1 MLETPG
7 KDSELSLE
15 NFEKAVIMMT
25 ISIGDWIETE
35 VLAESGKAS
44 DSTTTRKVELLMHAT
59 DHLRQYGV
67 IGVHAAGVT
76 ALSIA
81 SLWAQSQLRLGHI
94 KETDLKSQMSWIM
107 KSPATASAIQE
118 SFKILEESAKHE
130 AENFIRGVE
139 SYVNTFVKC
148 ALNKFSCKIQGANK
162 DFLNNNYSDLKRLQ
176 EFFNGLDE
184 GGHTYVAK
192 VLEIA
197 ISTSMKNKLFRQ
209 DFDAVHSEYY
219 SYTVELLNDI
229 LQLR

>member
-44 DSTTTRKVELLMHAT
+44 DSTTPRKVELLMHAT
-59 DHLRQYGV
+59 DHLRQYGA
-67 IGVHAAGVT
+67 IGVHAAGIT

-162 DFLNNNYSDLKRLQ
+162 DFLNNNYSDLKILQ

-229 LQLR
+229 LQLE

>member
-35 VLAESGKAS
+35 VLAESGKAL
-44 DSTTTRKVELLMHAT
+44 DSTTPRKVELLMHAT
-59 DHLRQYGV
+59 DHLRQYGA
-67 IGVHAAGVT
+67 IGVHAAGIT

-229 LQLR
+229 LQLE

>member
-25 ISIGDWIETE
+25 FSIGDWIERE

-44 DSTTTRKVELLMHAT
+44 ASTTHSKVELLMHAT
-59 DHLRQYGV
+59 DHLRQYGA
-67 IGVHAAGVT
+67 IGVHAAGIA

-107 KSPATASAIQE
+107 QSPATASAIQE

-197 ISTSMKNKLFRQ
+197 ISTSMKNKLFKQ
-209 DFDAVHSEYY
+209 GFDASHSEYY

-229 LQLR
+229 LRLQ

>member
-44 DSTTTRKVELLMHAT
+44 DSTTPRKVELLMHAT
-59 DHLRQYGV
+59 DHLRQYGA
-67 IGVHAAGVT
+67 IGVHAAGIT

-107 KSPATASAIQE
+107 QSPATASAIQE
-118 SFKILEESAKHE
+118 SFKILDESAKHE

-192 VLEIA
+192 VLEIV
-197 ISTSMKNKLFRQ
+197 ISTSMKNKLFKQ
-209 DFDAVHSEYY
+209 DFDAGHSEYY

-229 LQLR
+229 LQLE

>member
-35 VLAESGKAS
+35 ALAESLKAP
-44 DSTTTRKVELLMHAT
+44 DSKNPKKVELLMHAT
-59 DHLRQYGV
+59 DHLRQYGA
-67 IGVHAAGVT
+67 IGAHAAGIA

-107 KSPATASAIQE
+107 QSPATASAFQE

-162 DFLNNNYSDLKRLQ
+162 DFLRNNYSDLKRLQ

-197 ISTSMKNKLFRQ
+197 ISTSMKNKLFKQ
-209 DFDAVHSEYY
+209 DLDAGHSEYY

-229 LQLR
+229 LQLQ

>member
-35 VLAESGKAS
+35 ALAESLKAS
-44 DSTTTRKVELLMHAT
+44 DSKTPKKVELLMHAT
-59 DHLRQYGV
+59 DHLRQYGA
-67 IGVHAAGVT
+67 IGAHAAGIA

-107 KSPATASAIQE
+107 QSPATASAIQE

-148 ALNKFSCKIQGANK
+148 ALNKFSCKIQGVNE

-176 EFFNGLDE
+176 EFFHGLDE

-197 ISTSMKNKLFRQ
+197 ISTSMKNRLFKQ
-209 DFDAVHSEYY
+209 DFDASHSEYY
-219 SYTVELLNDI
+219 SNTVELLNDI
-229 LQLR
+229 FQLQ

>member
-35 VLAESGKAS
+35 ALAESLKAS
-44 DSTTTRKVELLMHAT
+44 DPKTPKKVELLMHAT
-59 DHLRQYGV
+59 DHLRQYGA
-67 IGVHAAGVT
+67 IGAHAAGVA

-81 SLWAQSQLRLGHI
+81 SLWAQSQIRSGHI
-94 KETDLKSQMSWIM
+94 KETDLKSQMSWVM
-107 KSPATASAIQE
+107 QSPATASAIQE
-118 SFKILEESAKHE
+118 CFKILGESAKHQ

-148 ALNKFSCKIQGANK
+148 ALNKFSCKIQGVNE
-162 DFLNNNYSDLKRLQ
+162 DFLRNNYSDLKRLQ

-197 ISTSMKNKLFRQ
+197 ISTSMKNKLFKQ
-209 DFDAVHSEYY
+209 GFDTSYSEYY

>member
-44 DSTTTRKVELLMHAT
+44 DSTTPRKVELLMHAT
-59 DHLRQYGV
+59 DHLRQYGA
-67 IGVHAAGVT
+67 IGVHAAGIT

-229 LQLR
+229 LQLE

>member
-35 VLAESGKAS
+35 ALAESLKAS
-44 DSTTTRKVELLMHAT
+44 DSKTPKKVELLMHAT
-59 DHLRQYGV
+59 DHLRQYGA
-67 IGVHAAGVT
+67 IGVHAAGIT

-81 SLWAQSQLRLGHI
+81 SLWAQSQIRSGHI
-94 KETDLKSQMSWIM
+94 KETGLKSQMSWIM
-107 KSPATASAIQE
+107 QSPATESAIQE

-139 SYVNTFVKC
+139 SYVNTFIKC
-148 ALNKFSCKIQGANK
+148 ALSKFSCKIQGVNE
-162 DFLNNNYSDLKRLQ
+162 DFLRNNYSDLKRLQ

-197 ISTSMKNKLFRQ
+197 ISTSMKNKIFKQ
-209 DFDAVHSEYY
+209 GFDASHSEYY

-229 LQLR
+229 LQLQ

>member
-25 ISIGDWIETE
+25 ISIGNWIETE

-44 DSTTTRKVELLMHAT
+44 DSTTPRKVELLMHAT
-59 DHLRQYGV
+59 DHLRQYGA
-67 IGVHAAGVT
+67 IGVHAAGIT

-184 GGHTYVAK
+184 GGHAYVAK

-229 LQLR
+229 LQLE

>member
-44 DSTTTRKVELLMHAT
+44 DSTTPRKVELLMHAT
-59 DHLRQYGV
+59 DHLRQYGA
-67 IGVHAAGVT
+67 IGVHAAGIT

-107 KSPATASAIQE
+107 QSPVTASAIQE
-118 SFKILEESAKHE
+118 SFRILEESAKHE

-148 ALNKFSCKIQGANK
+148 ALNKFSCKTKGVNE

-192 VLEIA
+192 VLEIV
-197 ISTSMKNKLFRQ
+197 ISTSMKNKLFKQ
-209 DFDAVHSEYY
+209 DFDAGHSEYY

-229 LQLR
+229 LQLQ

>member
-44 DSTTTRKVELLMHAT
+44 DSTTPRKVELLMHAT
-59 DHLRQYGV
+59 DHLRQYGA
-67 IGVHAAGVT
+67 IGVHAAGIA

-107 KSPATASAIQE
+107 QSPATASAIQE

-148 ALNKFSCKIQGANK
+148 ALNKFSCKTKGVNE

-192 VLEIA
+192 VLEIV
-197 ISTSMKNKLFRQ
+197 ISTSMKNKLFKQ
-209 DFDAVHSEYY
+209 DFDAGHSEYY

-229 LQLR
+229 LRLQ

>member
-35 VLAESGKAS
+35 ALAESLKAS
-44 DSTTTRKVELLMHAT
+44 DSKTPKKVELLMHAT
-59 DHLRQYGV
+59 DHLRQYGA
-67 IGVHAAGVT
+67 IGVHAAGIA

-81 SLWAQSQLRLGHI
+81 SLWAQSQLKSGHI

-107 KSPATASAIQE
+107 QSPATASAIQE

-148 ALNKFSCKIQGANK
+148 ALNKFSCKIQGTNEH
-162 DFLNNNYSDLKRLQ
+162 FRNNNYSDLKKLQ

-197 ISTSMKNKLFRQ
+197 ISTSMKNKLFKQ
-209 DFDAVHSEYY
+209 GFDASHSEYY

-229 LQLR
+229 FQLQ

>member
-15 NFEKAVIMMT
+15 NFEKAVIIMT

-44 DSTTTRKVELLMHAT
+44 DSTTPRKVELLMHAT
-59 DHLRQYGV
+59 DHLRQYGA
-67 IGVHAAGVT
+67 IGVHAAGIV

-81 SLWAQSQLRLGHI
+81 SLWAQNQLKLGHI
-94 KETDLKSQMSWIM
+94 EETDLKSQMSWIM
-107 KSPATASAIQE
+107 QSPATESAIQE
-118 SFKILEESAKHE
+118 SFRILEESAKYE

-148 ALNKFSCKIQGANK
+148 ALNKFSCKIQGVNE
-162 DFLNNNYSDLKRLQ
+162 DFLRNNYSDLKRLQ

-197 ISTSMKNKLFRQ
+197 ISTSMKNKLFKQ
-209 DFDAVHSEYY
+209 DFDTGYSEYY
-219 SYTVELLNDI
+219 SYTVELLKDI

>member
-44 DSTTTRKVELLMHAT
+44 DSTTPRKVELLMHAT
-59 DHLRQYGV
+59 DHLRQYGA
-67 IGVHAAGVT
+67 IGVHAAGIT

-107 KSPATASAIQE
+107 QSPATASAIQE

-229 LQLR
+229 LQLE

>member
-44 DSTTTRKVELLMHAT
+44 DSTTPRKVELLMHAT
-59 DHLRQYGV
+59 DHLRQYGA
-67 IGVHAAGVT
+67 IGVHAAGIT

-148 ALNKFSCKIQGANK
+148 ALNKFSCKIQGANEH
-162 DFLNNNYSDLKRLQ
+162 FRNNNYSDLKKLQ

>member
-44 DSTTTRKVELLMHAT
+44 DSTTPRKVELLMHAT
-59 DHLRQYGV
+59 DHLRQYGA
-67 IGVHAAGVT
+67 IGVHAAGIT

-81 SLWAQSQLRLGHI
+81 SLWAESQLRLGHI

-130 AENFIRGVE
+130 AENFIRGIE

-184 GGHTYVAK
+184 GGHAYVAK

-197 ISTSMKNKLFRQ
+197 ISTSMKNKLFTQ

-229 LQLR
+229 LQLQ

>member
-15 NFEKAVIMMT
+15 NFEKAVIMLT

-44 DSTTTRKVELLMHAT
+44 DSTTPRKVELLLHAT
-59 DHLRQYGV
+59 DHLRQYGA
-67 IGVHAAGVT
+67 IGVHSAGIT

-81 SLWAQSQLRLGHI
+81 CLWAQIKLRSGHI

-107 KSPATASAIQE
+107 QSPATESAIRE
-118 SFKILEESAKHE
+118 SFRILEESAKHE

-148 ALNKFSCKIQGANK
+148 ALNKFSCKIQGVNE
-162 DFLNNNYSDLKRLQ
+162 DFLNKNCSDLKRLQ
-176 EFFNGLDE
+176 DFFNGLDE

-192 VLEIA
+192 VLEIV
-197 ISTSMKNKLFRQ
+197 ISTSMKNKLFKQ
-209 DFDAVHSEYY
+209 DFDVGHSEYY

>member
-44 DSTTTRKVELLMHAT
+44 DSTTPRKVELLMHAT
-59 DHLRQYGV
+59 DHLRQYGA
-67 IGVHAAGVT
+67 IGVHAAGIT

-107 KSPATASAIQE
+107 QSPATASAIQE

-162 DFLNNNYSDLKRLQ
+162 DFLNNNFSDLKRLQ

>member
-1 MLETPG
+1 
-7 KDSELSLE
+7 
-15 NFEKAVIMMT
+15 
-25 ISIGDWIETE
+25 
-35 VLAESGKAS
+35 
-44 DSTTTRKVELLMHAT
+44 MHAIE
-59 DHLRQYGV
+59 HLRQYGV
-67 IGVHAAGVT
+67 IGAHVAGIVT
-76 ALSIA
+76 LSIA
-81 SLWAQSQLRLGHI
+81 SLWAQSQVRLGRI
-94 KETDLKSQMSWIM
+94 EEIDMKSQMSWVM
-107 KSPATASAIQE
+107 QSPATASAIQE
-118 SFKILEESAKHE
+118 CFKILDESAKHQ

-197 ISTSMKNKLFRQ
+197 ISTSMKNKIFKQ
-209 DFDAVHSEYY
+209 GFDASHSEYY

-229 LQLR
+229 LQLQ